1 MQFTNVT
8 HKNLNVEFSKRTG
21 KVICIA
27 ESQNMTQILY
37 HTENLDQRNI
47 FIITSEQQF
56 SQVQLFIH
64 STNTSIKLEPVINIS
79 SKLDFPL

>member
-8 HKNLNVEFSKRTG
+8 HKNLNFEFSKRTG

-37 HTENLDQRNI
+37 HTDQRNI

-56 SQVQLFIH
+56 SQDQFFIH
-64 STNTSIKLEPVINIS
+64 STNTSIKLNQS
-79 SKLDFPL
+79 